1 MTTTIPAH
9 DLSLEKRQEHRNL
22 VQELLKRRA
31 IDLGIAPHALDDLT
45 IRDLSP
51 EDLGL
56 TSWATPA
63 QDAGTT
69 VNWIDCITK
78 DRKILA
84 IYKVLQLSA
93 KPKVSALAIYKGVSK
108 VGYHELELC
117 YAGLPIIENL
127 KAALMNPT
135 TRAVLDRMAGR
146 EEFPV
151 SPDIGSHM
159 EAYFGEPYVID
170 PDYSFKIEVKA
181 RFRTSGDYLV
191 LGGYVAERRG
201 ETIL

>member
-1 MTTTIPAH
+1 M
-9 DLSLEKRQEHRNL
+9 K
-22 VQELLKRRA
+22 
-31 IDLGIAPHALDDLT
+31 
-45 IRDLSP
+45 
-51 EDLGL
+51 
-56 TSWATPA
+56 
-63 QDAGTT
+63 
-69 VNWIDCITK
+69 WIDVLCSKPMRI
-78 DRKILA
+78 IA
-84 IYKVLQLSA
+84 IYKVLQLSP
-93 KPKVSALAIYKGVSK
+93 KPKVSALAIFQGFTK

-127 KAALMNPT
+127 KAALMDPT

-151 SPDIGSHM
+151 SPGIGSHM

-170 PDYSFKIEVKA
+170 PQHSFKIEVKT